1 VAVMTTIATAHKKKR
16 TDGRF
21 SAAKRVNG
29 RRIWGYGRTP
39 EEAAK
44 NLQEKLG
51 LGFIGM
57 KMPEYDFGDVYFVQ
71 PEGQPDANIKI
82 GFTTQSVAGRLGNL
96 QCGSHERLSVLHHLP
111 AQRRHEADLHERFK
125 HLRVTGEWFRPEP
138 ELLRF
143 IEVMKQL

>member
-1 VAVMTTIATAHKKKR
+1 MTTIATPHKKKR
-16 TDGRF
+16 TDGRY

-39 EEAAK
+39 EEAAR

-51 LGFIGM
+51 LGFAGM
-57 KMPEYDFGDVYFVQ
+57 RLPEYDFGAVYFVQ
-71 PEGQPDANIKI
+71 PEGKPGANIKI
-82 GFTTQSVAGRLGNL
+82 GFTTKPVSSRLSGL
-96 QCGSHERLSVLHHLP
+96 QCGSEGKLAILHSIE